1 MLDLNQLALF
11 IQVVQAGSF
20 ARAARRLSV
29 PPTTL
34 SRQVAQLENALQV
47 RLLQRSTR
55 KLSLTDVGRTLYDQ
69 SAAHIALLQEAG
81 GQLLQGR
88 QTPVGSIRVAAAVNF
103 FDFFAM
109 EWIEE
114 FLTTYPGVR
123 VEFMLSDT
131 MADFIEDGIDVA
143 FRGSAELPDSS
154 LVARKLGAVSFVVAA
169 SPAYLAARGTPRKLA
184 ELAAHDCVVSVPA
197 GESTTWRLI
206 GQDGPAS
213 IAVTGRFSANTG
225 QAQKKAAISNLG
237 ICLLPRLVV
246 QDNLRSGELVEVLP
260 GAGSTIGNLYV
271 VYPSRRYVPIA
282 ATAFVAMA
290 VQRLA
295 DLIPKE
301 P

>member
-114 FLTTYPGVR
+114 FLTTYP
-123 VEFMLSDT
+123 
-131 MADFIEDGIDVA
+131 
-143 FRGSAELPDSS
+143 
-154 LVARKLGAVSFVVAA
+154 GAVSFVVAA

-282 ATAFVAMA
+282 VTAFVAMA